1 VLDVDG
7 RLRRSRGSVDRHTAQ
22 VQPIIG
28 TPCDVPLPRT
38 MTRAFIQT

>member
-1 VLDVDG
+1 
-7 RLRRSRGSVDRHTAQ
+7 

-38 MTRAFIQT
+38 VTRAFIQN